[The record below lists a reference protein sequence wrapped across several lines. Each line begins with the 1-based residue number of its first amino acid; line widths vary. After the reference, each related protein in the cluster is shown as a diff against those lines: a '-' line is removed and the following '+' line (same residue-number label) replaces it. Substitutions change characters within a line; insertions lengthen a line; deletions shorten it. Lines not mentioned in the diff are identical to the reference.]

1 MENQPEADVNE
12 DGVVNFLDISPF
24 IGILTGPSSTQV
36 SWSDSTGKPLERFA
50 TGNEVLEKQFQAI
63 ERKLQEELST
73 ALAQSNSA
81 VVESESASVGLAA
94 LALGAA
100 GLRRRRKA
108 ATAA

>member
-1 MENQPEADVNE
+1 MPASGLAPERKWRH
-12 DGVVNFLDISPF
+12 LD
-24 IGILTGPSSTQV
+24 TMQ
-36 SWSDSTGKPLERFA
+36 FA
-50 TGNEVLEKQFQAI
+50 TGNEVLGKQFQAI

-81 VVESESASVGLAA
+81 VVESGSASVGLAA